1 MTKDRR
7 GNLILLHIIVFIWG
21 FTGILG
27 REITLSSIP
36 LVWWRVFVAALS
48 IGLFALLF
56 KKDLRANRRE
66 ILQFGGVGLLT
77 AAHWICFFSSIKV
90 SNVSV
95 ALAVISTTSFFVAL
109 VAPFIRKEKFQSY
122 ELILGVLVI
131 AGLFI
136 IFKFEMKYALG
147 IVLSLVAS
155 LFAAIFSSFNS
166 NFIQKH
172 SSVKIAFWEMIFAC
186 IGVTAYLIFDNS
198 FVATVGTIGSYDFG
212 LVLILGI
219 VCTGFAFIAAIEVM
233 KVLSPFTCAIAIN
246 LEPIYTIA
254 LALWIYGDSEYM
266 SPAFYIGALIILST
280 LFIEAWIKK
289 KHAKIQIMNT
299 ELKN

>member
-1 MTKDRR
+1 MMTNERK
-7 GNLILLHIIVFIWG
+7 GNLLLLHVIVFIWG

-36 LVWWRVFVAALS
+36 LVWWRVFIAAAS
-48 IGLFALLF
+48 IGVFALIF
-56 KKDLRANRRE
+56 RKNIRVNRSDLMK
-66 ILQFGGVGLLT
+66 FGGVGLLT

-109 VAPFIRKEKFQSY
+109 VAPFIRREKFQSY
-122 ELILGVLVI
+122 ELILGILVI

-136 IFKFEMKYALG
+136 IFKFEMKYASG
-147 IVLSLVAS
+147 ILLSLLAS

-172 SSVKIAFWEMIFAC
+172 SSAKIAFWEMAFALVGVS
-186 IGVTAYLIFDNS
+186 IYMLFDLSLFESVTAINFHDLR
-198 FVATVGTIGSYDFG
+198 
-212 LVLILGI
+212 LVLILGV
-219 VCTGFAFIAAIEVM
+219 VCTGFAFIAGIEVM

-254 LALWIYGDSEYM
+254 LALWLYGDSEYM
-266 SPAFYIGALIILST
+266 SPAFYIGTVIILST
-280 LFIEAWIKK
+280 LFLEAWLKK
-289 KHAKIQIMNT
+289 RQIRN
-299 ELKN
+299 

>member
-1 MTKDRR
+1 M
-7 GNLILLHIIVFIWG
+7 HAIVFIWG

-27 REITLSSIP
+27 REITLASIP
-36 LVWWRVFVAALS
+36 LVWWRVFIAAVA

-56 KKDLRANRRE
+56 RRKIAVEKKDL
-66 ILQFGGVGLLT
+66 LQFGGVGLLT
-77 AAHWICFFSSIKV
+77 AAHWVCFFFSIKV

-109 VAPFIRKEKFQSY
+109 VAPFIRREKFQSY
-122 ELILGVLVI
+122 ELILGLLVVI
-131 AGLFI
+131 GLFI

-147 IVLSLVAS
+147 IVLSLLAS

-166 NFIQKH
+166 NFIRRH
-172 SSVKIAFWEMIFAC
+172 AAVKIAFWEMVFAC
-186 IGVTAYLIFDNS
+186 AGVSVYMLFDTS
-198 FVATVGTIGSYDFG
+198 LWVDVAGINFHDFG
-212 LVLILGI
+212 LVLLLGVI
-219 VCTGFAFIAAIEVM
+219 CTGFAFIAGIEVM
-233 KVLSPFTCAIAIN
+233 KVLSPFTCAMAIN

-266 SPAFYIGALIILST
+266 SPAFYVGTLIILST

-289 KHAKIQIMNT
+289 RQI
-299 ELKN
+299 ESKKNAPQREAF

>member
-1 MTKDRR
+1 MTTNDRR

-36 LVWWRVFVAALS
+36 LVWWRVCIAAVS
-48 IGLFALLF
+48 IGLFALFFRKNL
-56 KKDLRANRRE
+56 KVNRSE
-66 ILQFGGVGLLT
+66 LLSFGSVGLLT

-109 VAPFIRKEKFQSY
+109 VAPFIRREKFQSY
-122 ELILGVLVI
+122 ELILGILVI
-131 AGLFI
+131 VGLFI
-136 IFKFEMKYALG
+136 IFKFEIEYALG
-147 IVLSLVAS
+147 IVLSLLAS
-155 LFAAIFSSFNS
+155 LFAAIFSSYNS

-172 SSVKIAFWEMIFAC
+172 SSVKIAFWEMAFAL
-186 IGVTAYLIFDNS
+186 IGVTVYVAFDAAA
-198 FVATVGTIGSYDFG
+198 FPDIVHIDFHDFG
-212 LVLILGI
+212 LVMILGI
-219 VCTGFAFIAAIEVM
+219 VCTGFAFIAGIEVM

-266 SPAFYIGALIILST
+266 SPAFYIGTVIILST
-280 LFIEAWIKK
+280 LFIEAWMKK
-289 KHAKIQIMNT
+289 RQQVK
-299 ELKN
+299 

>member
-1 MTKDRR
+1 MTNERR
-7 GNLILLHIIVFIWG
+7 GNLLILHIIVFIWG

-27 REITLSSIP
+27 REISLSSIP
-36 LVWWRVFVAALS
+36 LVWWRVFVATAA

-56 KKDLRANRRE
+56 KKDLRVTRRD

-95 ALAVISTTSFFVAL
+95 ALAVISTTTFFVAL
-109 VAPFIRKEKFQSY
+109 VAPFIRREKFQSY

-136 IFKFEMKYALG
+136 IFKFEMKYSLG

-172 SSVKIAFWEMIFAC
+172 SSVKIAFWEMLFALA
-186 IGVTAYLIFDNS
+186 GVTMYLIFDQS
-198 FVATVGTIGSYDFG
+198 LIASITTIGGYDFG

-280 LFIEAWIKK
+280 LFIEAWLKK
-289 KHAKIQIMNT
+289 KQAKI
-299 ELKN
+299 